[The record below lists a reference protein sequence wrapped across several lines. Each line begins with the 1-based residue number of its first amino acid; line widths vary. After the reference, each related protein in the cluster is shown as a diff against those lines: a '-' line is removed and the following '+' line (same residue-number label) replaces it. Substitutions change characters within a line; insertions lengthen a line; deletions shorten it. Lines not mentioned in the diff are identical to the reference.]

1 MQEFKAT
8 TAPGS
13 SWTRCA
19 RMVLENPRDLPAA
32 MTFVED
38 RIVNLEGGSELS
50 IAAGNITIS
59 LDGIMSESFDL
70 IDPAT
75 GVKIGSMTYDQAYRA
90 FYSAYIA
97 AGIKREQEKAAA
109 EVAAPNAV
117 SD

>member
-1 MQEFKAT
+1 
-8 TAPGS
+8 
-13 SWTRCA
+13 
-19 RMVLENPRDLPAA
+19 MVLENPQDLPAA

-38 RIVNLEGGSELS
+38 RIVNLEGGSEIS

-59 LDGIMSESFDL
+59 LDGIMGESFDL

-75 GVKIGSMTYDQAYRA
+75 GVKMGSMTYDQAYRA

-97 AGIKREQEKAAA
+97 AGIRREQDKAAA
-109 EVAAPNAV
+109 EPAAQPAV

>member
-1 MQEFKAT
+1 MPEFKAT
-8 TAPGS
+8 TAPGT

-38 RIVNLEGGSELS
+38 RIVNLEGGHELTS
-50 IAAGNITIS
+50 TAGNITIS
-59 LDGIMSESFDL
+59 LDGIMNDSFDL

-75 GVKIGSMTYDQAYRA
+75 GAIMGSMTYDQAYRA

-97 AGIKREQEKAAA
+97 AGRKAEEEKAAA
-109 EVAAPNAV
+109 ATQPPNA
-117 SD
+117 